1 MWTTEQRQAHERRG
15 LRYPSDLT
23 DAEWALVEPFIP
35 PARRGGR
42 KRTVDVREVLNGI
55 LYVLATGCQ
64 WRALPKDLP
73 PRSTG
78 HGYLSLWGWGGP
90 PRRPQP
96 GGRGR
101 HARAPA
107 PRALRPGSRA
117 GGQGGEPDRRDRR
130 QPERQGR
137 RKRGA
142 RVDPSGYDAGKK
154 VKGKK
159 RHILVDTLG
168 LLLTAVI
175 HPADVQDRDGAILL
189 LRAARRL
196 FPFVEVTFADGAYRG
211 EATAA
216 AVAGTGRWRLEI

>member
-1 MWTTEQRQAHERRG
+1 MWTVEHRRAYERDG

-23 DAEWALVEPFIP
+23 DAEWALVEPLIP
-35 PARRGGR
+35 PAKRGGR
-42 KRTVDVREVLNGI
+42 KRTADVREVLNGI

-64 WRALPKDLP
+64 WRGP
-73 PRSTG
+73 PPG
-78 HGYLSLWGWGGP
+78 PP
-90 PRRPQP
+90 PRRTGHRHPRPRGRGGAARGPAAQEHGPRLPQP
-96 GGRGR
+96 VGLGR

-154 VKGKK
+154 VEGKK

-175 HPADVQDRDGAILL
+175 HPADVHDRDGGLPVL
-189 LRAARRL
+189 CAARRPV
-196 FPFVEVTFADGAYRG
+196 PFVRVLLPDGGYPRP
-211 EATAA
+211 
-216 AVAGTGRWRLEI
+216 VA